1 MANKCLNSLF
11 PHIFLS
17 FFFWL
22 FLSTSSIPILTLLFQ
37 FLLIPQS
44 RMHMHMR
51 ARARTHTHTIFI
63 IFFPFPFSLSLY
75 PSSISSSFLH
85 FKTEMLEQGFVY
97 SLRMERRS
105 AFDLPNWR
113 TFLMFPLG
121 ETGKK
126 GPQYYNISIFFLVSR
141 N

>member
-1 MANKCLNSLF
+1 MSQLPFS
-11 PHIFLS
+11 PYLS
-17 FFFWL
+17 FFL
-22 FLSTSSIPILTLLFQ
+22 FLAILVYFIYSYFDTPLSVSSDPTIT
-37 FLLIPQS
+37 
-44 RMHMHMR
+44 HAHAHAC
-51 ARARTHTHTIFI
+51 ARAHTHTHTIFI